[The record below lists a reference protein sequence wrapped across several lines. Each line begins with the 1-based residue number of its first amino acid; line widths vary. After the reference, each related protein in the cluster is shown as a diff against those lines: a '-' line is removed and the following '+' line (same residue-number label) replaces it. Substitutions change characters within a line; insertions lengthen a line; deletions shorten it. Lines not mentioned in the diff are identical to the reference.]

1 MVHYLA
7 NCLPTPF
14 IQNQKCYEQ
23 GNVVKQNHCST
34 KHLTS
39 SNFNFSNFPAVQ
51 KQLNLGLV
59 LVVLSPERFKYN
71 SKYI

>member
-1 MVHYLA
+1 MLWTGKRSETESLFYQA
-7 NCLPTPF
+7 PDF
-14 IQNQKCYEQ
+14 K
-23 GNVVKQNHCST
+23 
-34 KHLTS
+34 
-39 SNFNFSNFPAVQ
+39 FSNFPAVQ